1 VGFCEIDRYC
11 QELLKIRFPGAKIY
25 GDIKI
30 LAYILNS
37 DTDNRGQAV
46 KEQQTTGNKQSDR
59 GAIADTESG
68 KPGEQAERKGWEDTG
83 RGNFKVDLLTGGF
96 PCQPFSQAGKRNG
109 TQDDRHLWPYML
121 KVIAEVKPTWV
132 IGENVF
138 GIASMAVGQSEIDV
152 ESDTDNADG
161 DNGESGADGVLWTV
175 INDLEQIGYAVQTF
189 VIPACGVNAPHKRD
203 RVWIVA
209 NAGCG
214 NGEGAAEYGE
224 HERENSQGNAIELER
239 PAECN
244 KSGLNTDTTGKR
256 PDLGQCNRGER
267 YVQDHERTTTEDNTE
282 RNGRQCRAGQTDSND
297 THARCKGL
305 ERGRYKKREYSS
317 QCDRGQGTN
326 WNKNWLEVATRLCG
340 VDDGLPAEL
349 DGFKLSKAGHRV
361 ARLKGLGN
369 SICPQVVIEIMQCIK
384 QIDSKD

>member
-1 VGFCEIDRYC
+1 MKHLDLFSGIGGFALAALPVWGSEYENVGFCEIDRYC

-25 GDIKI
+25 DDIKT
-30 LAYILNS
+30 LEH
-37 DTDNRGQAV
+37 
-46 KEQQTTGNKQSDR
+46 K
-59 GAIADTESG
+59 
-68 KPGEQAERKGWEDTG
+68 GE
-83 RGNFKVDLLTGGF
+83 VDIITGGF

-109 TQDDRHLWPYML
+109 TEDDRHLWPYML

-138 GIASMAVGQSEIDV
+138 GIASMAVGQSEADV
-152 ESDTDNADG
+152 ESETDNADG

-203 RVWIVA
+203 RVWIIA
-209 NAGCG
+209 NARHG
-214 NGEGAAEYGE
+214 NGEGAAECGE
-224 HERENSQGNAIELER
+224 HERENRQGNAVKLER
-239 PAECN
+239 PVKCN
-244 KSGLNTDTTGKR
+244 VTGIDTNTTSKR

-267 YVQDHERTTTEDNTE
+267 YVQDHERTATEDNTE
-282 RNGRQCRAGQTDSND
+282 RNGLQRGTGEISSDVANSTEQGGKCGKSGKSGKQTQP
-297 THARCKGL
+297 KKEL
-305 ERGRYKKREYSS
+305 LGRNNTGE
-317 QCDRGQGTN
+317 
-326 WNKNWLEVATRLCG
+326 WHKNWLEVATRLCG
-340 VDDGLPAEL
+340 VDDGLPAGL

-369 SICPQVVIEIMQCIK
+369 AIVPQVVIEIMKCIK